1 MPSKGTSCGRSASQ
15 TAHLRQLSKKRPD
28 SGPDDS
34 DTNAA
39 LAGLEH
45 LHISSDEIPS
55 RGTSHGRTTSKTAQ
69 LRQLG
74 RKRPN
79 SGCDDTL
86 NSVITRLEHL
96 LLSSDEMPAEDTS
109 HGRTTRHT
117 AHMRQ
122 LKRPDSGPDDSITNA
137 HTAHLEHLLVMSDGF
152 IQALEAKVLDLDTA
166 LQMQK
171 DHSDQLSEALT
182 TQRDQ
187 CESLSHA
194 LESYKIYSE
203 ELLETIDAEKVH
215 SSKWYK
221 SLRVERRA

>member
-109 HGRTTRHT
+109 HGRTTHHT

-122 LKRPDSGPDDSITNA
+122 LKRPDSGPDDSIFIV
-137 HTAHLEHLLVMSDGF
+137 HTAHLAE
-152 IQALEAKVLDLDTA
+152 I
-166 LQMQK
+166 
-171 DHSDQLSEALT
+171 
-182 TQRDQ
+182 
-187 CESLSHA
+187 HA
-194 LESYKIYSE
+194 LSQ
-203 ELLETIDAEKVH
+203 
-215 SSKWYK
+215 
-221 SLRVERRA
+221 RALFALD